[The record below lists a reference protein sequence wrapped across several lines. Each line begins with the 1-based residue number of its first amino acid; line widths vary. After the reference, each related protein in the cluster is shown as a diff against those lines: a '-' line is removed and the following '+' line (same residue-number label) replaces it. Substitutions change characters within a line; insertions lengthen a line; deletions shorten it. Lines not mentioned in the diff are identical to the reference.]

1 MALCPLQ
8 RMQCKQNKTKK
19 QTVFLTHTQH
29 LKCEITTYI
38 RIETFYVW
46 FDVKLVHKSLIK
58 IVELYRRYKKP
69 SQYKTT
75 VKINMHT
82 FTFTLLS

>member
-1 MALCPLQ
+1 VVNPLGITKT
-8 RMQCKQNKTKK
+8 KQNK
-19 QTVFLTHTQH
+19 QTNKLFSLHIHSISNVN
-29 LKCEITTYI
+29 ITTYI

-46 FDVKLVHKSLIK
+46 FDVKLVHKSLIE
-58 IVELYRRYKKP
+58 IVELYRRYEKP

-75 VKINMHT
+75 DKINMHT